1 MKRTKQCPKCGSVRI
16 GHIPEQ
22 PDADDVIARPD
33 HPALDPSLPAVGAAS
48 TVAMRTLGI
57 SIDSVETGTWRYGRT
72 KPMLGRLEAY
82 VCTECGY
89 HETYVAS
96 PRDVPWEKV
105 SGFAWVNP
113 SNDGPYR

>member
-16 GHIPEQ
+16 GYLPEQ
-22 PDADDVIARPD
+22 PDADDVLVHPD
-33 HPALDPSLPAVGAAS
+33 HPRLDPTVPAVGANS
-48 TVAMRTLGI
+48 TVAVRALGI
-57 SIDSVETGTWRYGRT
+57 SVDAVETGGWHGRT

-96 PRDVPWEKV
+96 PREVPWERMA
-105 SGFAWVNP
+105 GFAWVNP